1 MAQRF
6 SPRALTTEVRKL
18 AEEAFSVTDDGTPLT
33 RAEALA
39 RLLWNMALGYSEKV
53 RDEDGTLKTV
63 IHPPVAWSVQYLY
76 ERLEGRP
83 QTAIA
88 EDDTRIRAADKVREL
103 SKQRLNKMAA
113 VIVAGPPQHK
123 PPKP

>member
-6 SPRALTTEVRKL
+6 SPRALTIEVRKL
-18 AEEAFSVTDDGTPLT
+18 AEEAFSITDDGTPLT

-39 RLLWNMALGYSEKV
+39 RLLWNLAMGYKEKV
-53 RDEDGTLKTV
+53 RDDSGTMKEVT
-63 IHPPVAWSVQYLY
+63 HPPIAWASQYIY

-88 EDDTRIRAADKVREL
+88 EDETRVKAAEKVRDL
-103 SKQRLNKMAA
+103 AKARLNKIA
-113 VIVAGPPQHK
+113 VAVAGPPQHK
-123 PPKP
+123 PPKS

>member
-1 MAQRF
+1 M
-6 SPRALTTEVRKL
+6 RKL

-53 RDEDGTLKTV
+53 RDENGTLKDV
-63 IHPPVAWSVQYLY
+63 AHPPVAWASQFLY
-76 ERLEGRP
+76 DRLEGRP

-88 EDDTRIRAADKVREL
+88 EDETRVKAAERVRDL

-113 VIVAGPPQHK
+113 SVIGPPVHR
-123 PPKP
+123 PKP

>member
-39 RLLWNMALGYSEKV
+39 RLLWNLALGYKEKV
-53 RDEDGTLKTV
+53 RDDSGTMKEV
-63 IHPPVAWSVQYLY
+63 SHPPIAWAAQYLY

-88 EDDTRIRAADKVREL
+88 EDETRVKAAEKVREL

-113 VIVAGPPQHK
+113 AVVVGPPVHK
-123 PPKP
+123 PKS